1 MKFILGIQSSDQL
14 ANICGSLDKN
24 LDNIAKN
31 LSHYQRVKL
40 LILVIS
46 TFVFNLK
53 KVAMV
58 QLNQSLLK
66 QVASI
71 LIFVALTNKTMSMLL
86 LKMMQFLP

>member
-1 MKFILGIQSSDQL
+1 MKFTLDIQSSDQL

-31 LSHYQRVKL
+31 LKVNLSNKGSDL
-40 LILVIS
+40 
-46 TFVFNLK
+46 NLK
-53 KVAMV
+53 KVAMA
-58 QLNQSLLK
+58 QPNQSLLK
-66 QVASI
+66 QVANI